1 MDLMKKLLWIALFVL
16 AAPDLLLP
24 AAMAQ
29 AEEVSQAEVLRTRM
43 APWSGD
49 LDGMV
54 ERRVLRVLVPY
65 SRTLY
70 FLDGAE
76 QRGVAYD
83 IMRDFETVLNEQN
96 ATGHLK
102 VAVAFIP
109 TTRDRLI
116 SALEEGLGDVIAANL
131 TITPERS
138 ERVAFTTPLGRNVR
152 ELLISHAD
160 AAAPASWDELAGQTV
175 MVHGDSSYFEHL
187 LAVNRGL
194 VGRGMPPIHIQ
205 EAPGH
210 FETEDILE
218 MVNAGLVD
226 YTIADSY
233 LAALWAQVFDRIR
246 VHPELAL
253 SEGNSIAFAIRK
265 DSPQLK
271 QALDEFLSTRRMGT
285 LHGNMLINRYYRNL
299 GFVTNATAEA
309 ERARFAELTSL
320 FRRNADEYA
329 LDWLMIM
336 AQGFQESRLDH
347 SVVSSAGAVG
357 VMQLLPTTAA
367 DMGVVDVTILEDNVL
382 AGVRYVRYLID
393 NFFDEPALEPSERLL
408 FALAAY
414 NAGPGRVRQMR
425 QTAAERGLDR
435 NLWFNNVERIAAE
448 KIGRETV
455 QYVANIYKYY
465 VAYRLIVE
473 QNLLSEASAE

>member
-1 MDLMKKLLWIALFVL
+1 MLAVVWSSLALHG
-16 AAPDLLLP
+16 AS
-24 AAMAQ
+24 AQ
-29 AEEVSQAEVLRTRM
+29 IESFGDAEVVGNRM
-43 APWSGD
+43 APWIGD

-54 ERRVLRVLVPY
+54 ERRVIRVLVPY

-70 FLDGAE
+70 FFDGAE
-76 QRGVAYD
+76 PRGISYE
-83 IMRDFETVLNEQN
+83 IMRDFETELNRSV
-96 ATGHLK
+96 ARGHLRTE
-102 VAVAFIP
+102 VAFIP

-116 SALEEGLGDVIAANL
+116 PALEDGQGDVIAANL
-131 TITPERS
+131 TITAERS

-160 AAAPASWDELAGQTV
+160 AAVPAGWAELGGQTV

-194 VGRGMPPIHIQ
+194 VGRGMPPIKIQ

-233 LAALWAQVFDRIR
+233 LASLWAQVFDRIR
-246 VHPELAL
+246 VRPELAL
-253 SEGNSIAFAIRK
+253 SEGNSVAFAVRK
-265 DSPQLK
+265 TSPELN
-271 QALDEFLSTRRMGT
+271 AVLDEFLAKRRTGT

-299 GFVTNATAEA
+299 RFVTNATAEA
-309 ERARFAELTSL
+309 ERARFRELTEL
-320 FRRNADEYA
+320 FRDNADEYG

-347 SVVSSAGAVG
+347 SVISPAGAVG

-367 DMGVVDVTILEDNVL
+367 DMGVDDVTVLEDNVL

-425 QTAAERGLDR
+425 QAAAERGLDR

-448 KIGRETV
+448 RIGRETV

-473 QNLLSEASAE
+473 QDLIREAGVQ